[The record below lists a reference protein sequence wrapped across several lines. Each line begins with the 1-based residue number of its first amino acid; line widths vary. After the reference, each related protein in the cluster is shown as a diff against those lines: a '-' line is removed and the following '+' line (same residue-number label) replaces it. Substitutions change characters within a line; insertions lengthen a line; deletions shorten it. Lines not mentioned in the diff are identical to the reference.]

1 MCKQIRSYYPLL
13 HHTSTSMNIGTGAVK
28 TNYYHLLLN
37 IIPTGNYIPFFW
49 GGIVNR
55 SGSGDTWS
63 VMTQPQVLKLA
74 NLFFFQIDIIL
85 FIMELYLSCNACQ
98 HTVCTYI
105 PNP

>member
-1 MCKQIRSYYPLL
+1 
-13 HHTSTSMNIGTGAVK
+13 MNIGTGAVK

-74 NLFFFQIDIIL
+74 KLWQICFFSKLIYGTGLFVLESTHRRKKKLVHDVKIK
-85 FIMELYLSCNACQ
+85 
-98 HTVCTYI
+98 
-105 PNP
+105 